1 MGVGG
6 GMPIDREAAGWA
18 LCIPQKIVQ
27 MRCASLIRPGA
38 HLRKLVN

>member
-27 MRCASLIRPGA
+27 MRYFVS
-38 HLRKLVN
+38 V